1 MIKKDETIKKIPFF
15 SKGSLVFKE
24 SGHTL
29 IKDRQIYR
37 CSEKAK
43 NKCHRKTERE
53 LNAKNLESRF
63 SDLVEKFYLPEGEAT
78 RIFDHLIELYIKALR
93 LSGRRDMN
101 LGNLLASTGNLII
114 ADLKEGKEYQKS
126 DFLTFKRTYF
136 DLIKNFYSDL
146 LIGDAMEFL
155 FSITKNQI
163 EKDDMDSFLKKLL
176 NTTKR
181 EIGHAF
187 ALHIKHVCLSNDGR
201 IENIEFEPFAWFL
214 LNYFMNMAKEYTP
227 TATKGFV
234 TNTKKFEMF
243 NYFEMIEEL
252 DANDMA
258 ETYSYNAFATPYAK
272 EKLLK
277 NIFGDF
283 EKLPNQE
290 KIDYLIKLNSPT
302 KEMVFAHLRAI
313 VR

>member
-1 MIKKDETIKKIPFF
+1 MIKNDDTIKKIPFF

-53 LNAKNLESRF
+53 LNAKNLENNF
-63 SDLVEKFYLPEGEAT
+63 SSLVEKFYLPEGGAIK
-78 RIFDHLIELYIKALR
+78 IFDHLIELYIKSLR
-93 LSGRRDMN
+93 RSGRRDMN
-101 LGNLLASTGNLII
+101 LGNLLESTGNLII
-114 ADLKEGKEYQKS
+114 GDLKEGKEHQKS

-136 DLIKNFYSDL
+136 DLVKNFYSDL

-163 EKDDMDSFLKKLL
+163 EKDDMNSFLKKLL

-181 EIGHAF
+181 EAGHAF
-187 ALHIKHVCLSNDGR
+187 ALHIRHVYISNDGR

-214 LNYFMNMAKEYTP
+214 INYFKNIAREYMP
-227 TATKGFV
+227 TASKGFV
-234 TNTKKFEMF
+234 MNTKKFETLD
-243 NYFEMIEEL
+243 YFKMIEEL

-258 ETYSYNAFATPYAK
+258 ETYSYNAFATEYSK

-283 EKLPNQE
+283 EKLNTKE

-302 KEMVFAHLRAI
+302 QEMVFAHFRAV